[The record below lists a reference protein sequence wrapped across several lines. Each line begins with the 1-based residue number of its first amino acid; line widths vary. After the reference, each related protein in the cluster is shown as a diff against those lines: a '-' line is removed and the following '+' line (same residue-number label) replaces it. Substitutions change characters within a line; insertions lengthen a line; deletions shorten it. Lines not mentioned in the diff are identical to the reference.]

1 MSSSHNRNPRGVN
14 QYAPVSTA
22 DDPALKAAL
31 ESYHRQGLTSNKKI
45 SALLKADYN
54 IDIKDSAVKR
64 RRKELSLMGSRITTA
79 TMPYN
84 DALQLIVSEMDDD
97 ISGSR
102 GLANVKSRIAFKH
115 GVHLSRDFISEIMHA
130 FDPRGFDHREPGSKK
145 TVRVKKNPL
154 GIHERWAGDGHD
166 KLYSIGFPIWG
177 VVDDASSRWL
187 GAWVVPSNRMG
198 SIVAYLFLCLVEE
211 IGGLPLEFSTDCGS
225 ETTQIY
231 GIVNALREMFHADID
246 PSVLPAHRYVRS
258 VHNIGIERSWLRL
271 RLELGNNAVLAFRR
285 GIDDGIY
292 NSSDTKHHELCQ
304 WIWPK
309 LLRQELA
316 SFITFRN
323 GVRMRKDK
331 NKAGPSGCS
340 RNEAF
345 SLPESWGGV
354 NCLLPLP
361 ENGLAI
367 IHGMKAALGGPA
379 LLDFVTPEFVQQAE
393 AAYEELGVTDLTME
407 NVWLVFQDLLPLIAF

>member
-1 MSSSHNRNPRGVN
+1 MLKDLSNFNSRDVQSGEEGGDENRHVYDNTGINLTRNPLFAWNPGYGWRPG
-14 QYAPVSTA
+14 AATA

-154 GIHERWAGDGHD
+154 GIHERWARDGHD

-187 GAWVVPSNRMG
+187 GAWVVLSNRMG

-211 IGGLPLEFSTDCGS
+211 IGDDITSHFSIS
-225 ETTQIY
+225 M
-231 GIVNALREMFHADID
+231 MFISA
-246 PSVLPAHRYVRS
+246 AAT
-258 VHNIGIERSWLRL
+258 RL
-271 RLELGNNAVLAFRR
+271 RSQCFYIYAGSSVPLFAVDQVLRKFCIRSMPVLMYRVYQELTSPHSRTGSLAF
-285 GIDDGIY
+285 
-292 NSSDTKHHELCQ
+292 S
-304 WIWPK
+304 
-309 LLRQELA
+309 
-316 SFITFRN
+316 
-323 GVRMRKDK
+323 
-331 NKAGPSGCS
+331 
-340 RNEAF
+340 
-345 SLPESWGGV
+345 
-354 NCLLPLP
+354 
-361 ENGLAI
+361 
-367 IHGMKAALGGPA
+367 
-379 LLDFVTPEFVQQAE
+379 
-393 AAYEELGVTDLTME
+393 
-407 NVWLVFQDLLPLIAF
+407 